1 MAATDLVKP
10 FDELYKEL
18 YLKFLEKFERRED
31 HQHRFAP
38 SGTAKKVLKPSV
50 LSRFFHSLD
59 WSYPL
64 ESGLSEEDLITR
76 VDKRKLHNFLAILLF
91 SSCTV
96 EDARTFTTKLLI
108 EDTFATD
115 GFALPT
121 NDKCLKSVFGEE
133 VTRDRFLTRQAIFC
147 PVVIR
152 QGKEVLVEDPA
163 KWRFPYLEENHRGQG
178 GFGTVYAV
186 KIAIGHF
193 YGRGDVTAN
202 PEVLELARKDYVI
215 SDGLKNTEH
224 EVLKKILA
232 SDRECE
238 NIVDNFGCLAISPN
252 KYSLFMPLA
261 ICDLSQYMKDIHQF
275 PPSATAER
283 AEIICSAR
291 GLAGGLRFLHYEMK
305 TRQGEDL
312 VCYHMDL
319 KPSNVLIFKDD
330 DGKKIWKISDFGMA
344 RVKLKKKDDKV
355 VKEKDFNS
363 WFVKRPKHAPEP
375 SSTGT
380 RNQRGEGTYLAPE
393 SLASKS
399 TMKTSSDVWSLGCV
413 LSAVFVFLEEGWT
426 GVTRYS
432 EERSEHAKANGIDR
446 FFLYNKD
453 LEPIEETHPVTKVWH
468 KRLVRSAEKRDPREG
483 KALEQMLRFLENS
496 VFQEQSKR
504 CCVKAVEAML
514 QETYE
519 AYSDLN
525 TPKPLPLATGLY
537 DTDKSIVGKVVDLL
551 TRPTAPPDELNVR
564 KWFLKATKDFKDCAI
579 SGDGSLVVFWTD
591 TELTLFTSLSLPR
604 KGTEAKPQD
613 EWPQDKRELSGF
625 WKRVCLTNH
634 HLLACTS
641 ADKFQ
646 VRKVQFLHFRKIR
659 QLTKMAESVTS
670 ST

>member
-1 MAATDLVKP
+1 MAAADSPRP

-18 YLKFLEKFERRED
+18 YLRFLEKFERRED

-38 SGTAKKVLKPSV
+38 SGTAKRALKPSV
-50 LSRFFHSLD
+50 LSRFFRSLD
-59 WSYPL
+59 LSYPL
-64 ESGLSEEDLITR
+64 ESGLREEDLITR

-108 EDTFATD
+108 EDTFATG

-121 NDKCLKSVFGEE
+121 NDECLKSVFEEE

-186 KIAIGHF
+186 KIAAGHF
-193 YGRGDVTAN
+193 CRDQTVN
-202 PEVLELARKDYVI
+202 PEPLELARKDYVI
-215 SDGLKNTEH
+215 SEGFKNKEH
-224 EVLKKILA
+224 EVLEKILA
-232 SDRECE
+232 SDRSCP
-238 NIVDNFGCLAISPN
+238 NIVDNFGCLAIGPN

-261 ICDLSQYMKDIHQF
+261 ICDLSQYMMEIHQF
-275 PPSATAER
+275 PPSATRER

-291 GLAGGLRFLHYEMK
+291 GLAGGLKFLHGEMK
-305 TRQGEDL
+305 TPQGEDL

-319 KPSNVLIFKDD
+319 KPSNILIFKSDED
-330 DGKKIWKISDFGMA
+330 KKIWKISDFGMA
-344 RVKLKKKDDKV
+344 RVKLKKKGDKV
-355 VKEKDFNS
+355 VKEKDFNA
-363 WFVKRPKHAPEP
+363 WFVKRPKHGPEP

-413 LSAVFVFLEEGWT
+413 LSAVFVFLEEGGT

-483 KALEQMLRFLENS
+483 KALEQMLRFLEKS

-504 CCVKAVEAML
+504 CGVKAVEDML
-514 QETYE
+514 QETYK

-525 TPKPLPLATGLY
+525 TLEPLPLATDLS
-537 DTDKSIVGKVVDLL
+537 DANRSIVEKALYLL

-564 KWFLKATKDFKDCAI
+564 KWSVKVTKDFKDCTI

-604 KGTEAKPQD
+604 EGCEAKPQD
-613 EWPQDKRELSGF
+613 EWPPDNRELSGF

-646 VRKVQFLHFRKIR
+646 VRNFQFLRFWKIR
-659 QLTKMAESVTS
+659 RLTKHG
-670 ST
+670 